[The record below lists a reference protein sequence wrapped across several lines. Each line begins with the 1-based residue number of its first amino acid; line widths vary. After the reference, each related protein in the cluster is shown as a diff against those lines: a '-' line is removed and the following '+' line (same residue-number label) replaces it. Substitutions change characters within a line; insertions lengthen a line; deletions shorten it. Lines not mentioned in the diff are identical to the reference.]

1 MIKMITVPILP
12 AKKSHLTRRWKQLPQ
27 FDEFH
32 LVTNF
37 PLKPSETTP
46 NWKSQKIFFLF
57 RHLLLQRSIENWY
70 PLIMMLRFL
79 YRWGRSERILSRS
92 AYWQRK
98 VSSRTSG
105 SCDLI
110 PVRFGGQRSLE
121 IILEFWRETVRL
133 MRSMSYPKINPIA
146 QLNEIW

>member
-1 MIKMITVPILP
+1 MITVPILP
-12 AKKSHLTRRWKQLPQ
+12 AKKSHLIRRWKELPQ

-32 LVTNF
+32 LVTNLF
-37 PLKPSETTP
+37 IDTKWNNTQLQ
-46 NWKSQKIFFLF
+46 KSGSFLLI
-57 RHLLLQRSIENWY
+57 HLLLRRSIENWY

-146 QLNEIW
+146 LLNQIW